1 MLCTSLEF
9 YIPGVAPCSFP
20 IAINDCILNENGS
33 LCTSSLLSPYL
44 YNVHVIG
51 LIYPFMVVL
60 LHSMIS
66 TLLPVFASL
75 VTVFHLNP
83 LVFNKFLRTG
93 FT

>member
-1 MLCTSLEF
+1 M
-9 YIPGVAPCSFP
+9 
-20 IAINDCILNENGS
+20 
-33 LCTSSLLSPYL
+33 CTSSLLSPYL

-51 LIYPFMVVL
+51 LICSFMFML

-66 TLLPVFASL
+66 TLLPVLASF

-83 LVFNKFLRTG
+83 LVFKRFLSTG